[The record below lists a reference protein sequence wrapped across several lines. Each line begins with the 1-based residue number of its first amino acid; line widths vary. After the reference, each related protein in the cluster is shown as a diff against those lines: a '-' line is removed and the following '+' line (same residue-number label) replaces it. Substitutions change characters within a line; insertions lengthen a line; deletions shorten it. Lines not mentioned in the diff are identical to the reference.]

1 MTGFPSGRP
10 ERASERG
17 MALIAALLLMMVMSG
32 LAIALLASGRI
43 ETAMGDN
50 EELYAGARAASEAGL
65 NHTAAIILQLTAD
78 PVFPLNSLLN
88 GPDTLSNPATND
100 ASSVNADN
108 GMVTQLLGGTA
119 PWQVEPGSAYSY
131 AVQLMDDDDPALK

>member
-1 MTGFPSGRP
+1 MTGSSFYVRP

-17 MALIAALLLMMVMSG
+17 MALVAALLLMMVMSG

-50 EELYAGARAASEAGL
+50 EELYTGARAASEAGL

-78 PVFPLNSLLN
+78 PVYSLDTLIN
-88 GPDTLSNPATND
+88 GPDALA
-100 ASSVNADN
+100 
-108 GMVTQLLGGTA
+108 
-119 PWQVEPGSAYSY
+119 
-131 AVQLMDDDDPALK
+131 DPAHRLRVRECRQRPGFPSARRHRAVGGGSQ

>member
-1 MTGFPSGRP
+1 MTGFPSAGP

-17 MALIAALLLMMVMSG
+17 MALVAALLLMMVMSG

-65 NHTAAIILQLTAD
+65 NHTAAD
-78 PVFPLNSLLN
+78 H
-88 GPDTLSNPATND
+88 PATD
-100 ASSVNADN
+100 CGSGLLVGHADQW
-108 GMVTQLLGGTA
+108 T
-119 PWQVEPGSAYSY
+119 
-131 AVQLMDDDDPALK
+131 